1 MPRHAARRREATA
14 AMTGAPEGSAEPSAS
29 LAGAGFPVRLPCQA
43 QQSAPARAAAWP
55 ELRPAGRALAWLRSE
70 LAVRGLAATGMTI
83 TRLQGTLTLADG
95 LTVQY
100 RDGWLFWP
108 AGRLSSSGRPLHAIH
123 PAGRSS
129 GAARRLAVSRPGAA
143 ALSAGLS
150 QATVG
155 QGVTGGLIAQYGRAR
170 QAAGD
175 SDEPTKIAH
184 VTVYRPG
191 ERADS

>member
-1 MPRHAARRREATA
+1 
-14 AMTGAPEGSAEPSAS
+14 MTGAPGGNAEPSAS
-29 LAGAGFPVRLPCQA
+29 LTGAGSPVRPLCQA
-43 QQSAPARAAAWP
+43 PQSAPARALAWP

-70 LAVRGLAATGMTI
+70 LAARGLEATGMTI

-95 LTVQY
+95 MAVQY

-123 PAGRSS
+123 PAGRSR

-150 QATVG
+150 KATAD
-155 QGVTGGLIAQYGRAR
+155 QGVTGGLIAQYGGVRET
-170 QAAGD
+170 AGD
-175 SDEPTKIAH
+175 SDEPAKIAH
-184 VTVYRPG
+184 VTVSRPG